1 MSIELRTIFFGRR
14 PRRLRAGWRILTQN
28 GLELV
33 LYIFLHFIF
42 FRNVSDATQQAF
54 IFDKL
59 LFVAAT
65 TLSIFLARR
74 YLDRHSFDSIGLEV
88 NVWMLW
94 DLLFGFLL
102 AGVLM
107 AGIYTV
113 EYQAGWLKFIGYR
126 WQQDSMGTVI
136 SETLAGL
143 LVLGLCPSWQEE
155 LSYRGY
161 GLQNIKEGLNL
172 ALAIVITSIFFAAR
186 HIGNANAGALSTII
200 IFLAG
205 LWLAFA
211 WLVTQQLWLPLGIHA
226 GWNFFEGV
234 VFGFPVSGFTSFHW
248 IDHRVTGPVWITGG
262 AFGPEAGVVSIVAII
277 VGAAAVFGW
286 SRWRRYLAQRLQAQ
300 SAKI

>member
-14 PRRLRAGWRILTQN
+14 PRRLRAGWRILTQH

-42 FRNVSDATQQAF
+42 FRNVSDTTQQAF

-74 YLDRHSFDSIGLEV
+74 YLDRRSFDSIGLEV
-88 NVWMLW
+88 NAWMVW

-102 AGVLM
+102 AGLLM

-126 WQQDSMGTVI
+126 WQQDTMGNVV

-155 LSYRGY
+155 LTYRGY
-161 GLQNIKEGLNL
+161 GLQNLKEGLNL
-172 ALAIVITSIFFAAR
+172 ALAIVLTSIFFAAR
-186 HIGNANAGALSTII
+186 HIGNPNANALSTII

-205 LWLAFA
+205 LWLVFA

-226 GWNFFEGV
+226 GWNFFEGI
-234 VFGFPVSGFTSFHW
+234 VFGFPVSGFTTFRW
-248 IDHRVTGPVWITGG
+248 IDHTITGPTWITGG
-262 AFGPEAGVVSIVAII
+262 AFGPEAGVVSIVAIMI
-277 VGAAAVFGW
+277 GALAVFGW
-286 SRWRRYLAQRLQAQ
+286 SQWRRHYTKRLQAQ
-300 SAKI
+300 SANP